1 VAEAAAEAGGVRA
14 RIHNGSYNGPHIFT
28 GEGEGIMKKLQRK
41 TLGLALVALLAF
53 GGVNASAKQMDAA
66 RRQVLNGV
74 VVSIDMG
81 ARTIQVR
88 EQGTGRTLSVR
99 VPEGK
104 SLRTNLATSP
114 SLPIER
120 LLPGMVIRDI
130 VVQ

>member
-1 VAEAAAEAGGVRA
+1 
-14 RIHNGSYNGPHIFT
+14 
-28 GEGEGIMKKLQRK
+28 MKKLQRK
-41 TLGLALVALLAF
+41 TLGLALLALVAF
-53 GGVNASAKQMDAA
+53 GGVNASAKQTA
-66 RRQVLNGV
+66 RQQVLSGV
-74 VVSIDMG
+74 VVSIDLG

-104 SLRTNLATSP
+104 TMRTNLATSP

>member
-1 VAEAAAEAGGVRA
+1 
-14 RIHNGSYNGPHIFT
+14 
-28 GEGEGIMKKLQRK
+28 MKKLQRK
-41 TLGLALVALLAF
+41 TLGLALLAPLAF
-53 GGVNASAKQMDAA
+53 GGVNASAKQTGAA
-66 RRQVLNGV
+66 RLQVLNGV

-81 ARTIQVR
+81 ARTIEVR